1 MKHVNKYL
9 SLALALVLCLSLAA
23 CGSSGGD
30 YDDNDGSDYNLYG
43 VPDSFEGLVK
53 DSEQMSNLYL
63 YGGAWKGEDGGTL
76 ISDTNDDGDE
86 VRFALYDAGEELTAS
101 GFIQFVPDYDY
112 DYFYNEHDGVAYR
125 SWFDEVG
132 ALHVAELG
140 TFTQMTGDA
149 PGENTGDIDFEM
161 MAGTWYLDAEADAPS
176 ILVFDENGGWEL
188 LERPGGDGGPTTV
201 DSGTVELAPDGSEEM
216 YLAVSSQ
223 FDDVGYEFTILDHD
237 TLRWGS
243 EFEFYQKMA

>member
-1 MKHVNKYL
+1 MKHLNKYL
-9 SLALALVLCLSLAA
+9 SLALALLLCLSLAA
-23 CGSSGGD
+23 CGESNEDYGD
-30 YDDNDGSDYNLYG
+30 DGSDYNLYG

-132 ALHVAELG
+132 TLYVDSLG
-140 TFTQMTGDA
+140 TFTKILGDA
-149 PGENTGDIDFEM
+149 PGEN
-161 MAGTWYLDAEADAPS
+161 
-176 ILVFDENGGWEL
+176 V
-188 LERPGGDGGPTTV
+188 GDGDPTTV
-201 DSGTVELAPDGSEEM
+201 DCGTIEVNQDGAGQYFAASAM
-216 YLAVSSQ
+216 YEDVVYDFTLVG
-223 FDDVGYEFTILDHD
+223 DDVIY
-237 TLRWGS
+237 WGG
-243 EFEFYQKMA
+243 EYDYYQKMA